1 MPCDKALFDIN
12 GSLRRWIV
20 GRHAI
25 GFGSISQRRRRRSP
39 YPSTMSSDF
48 ENTIPSSDL
57 HFER

>member
-12 GSLRRWIV
+12 GSLRGRIV

-25 GFGSISQRRRRRSP
+25 GFGSISQRRRSP